1 MKIILLQNIKGYGQI
16 GDVKNVSDGYG
27 KNYLLPRKMAKLA
40 TDGALNEVSALKKKL
55 EATLKMEKEKALEA
69 VGRVRDLVLEF
80 TKKASKAGKLY
91 SSLTKEEVAQELSK
105 AVGAKVEADSVD
117 FKEHGEHIKKL
128 GEHMI
133 EVELA
138 PEIKAEFKVSIKSE

>member
-40 TDGALNEVSALKKKL
+40 RDGALNEVSALKKKL

-91 SSLTKEEVAQELSK
+91 SSLTKEEVAQELYK